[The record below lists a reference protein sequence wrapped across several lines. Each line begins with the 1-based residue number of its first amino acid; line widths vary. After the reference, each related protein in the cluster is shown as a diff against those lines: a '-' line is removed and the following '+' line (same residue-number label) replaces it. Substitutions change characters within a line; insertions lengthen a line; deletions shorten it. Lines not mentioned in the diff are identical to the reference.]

1 MFKNFSAESPL
12 DPSNNPPPLQS
23 GSLYNEGMKPLFY
36 SDQNA
41 KNKNLGWIRMGHNI
55 HYYKNNV
62 RRKDCKGE
70 RYVAV
75 LIFKTLAVR
84 ERGEFDFDHHFAFLT
99 IFLKR

>member
-1 MFKNFSAESPL
+1 M
-12 DPSNNPPPLQS
+12 
-23 GSLYNEGMKPLFY
+23 FY

-75 LIFKTLAVR
+75 R
-84 ERGEFDFDHHFAFLT
+84 ERGELDFETFCVYDHIPEEIAF
-99 IFLKR
+99 FP